1 MKTVKLSDY
10 SKFPKGKEDGELFA
24 KTKLFHELYKTEHT
38 LRIDFDDTYG
48 IAHSFLEG
56 LLGFLID
63 SGCLTIKEI
72 FNRLTIK
79 ADEYPHMI
87 EEIADILVEYDERNS
102 DNSTCS

>member
-79 ADEYPHMI
+79 AGEYPHMI
-87 EEIADILVEYDERNS
+87 EEIADILVKYDERNS

>member
-24 KTKLFHELYKTEHT
+24 RTKIFHELYKTEHT
-38 LRIDFDDTYG
+38 LRIDFDGTYG

-56 LLGFLID
+56 LFGFLID
-63 SGCLTIKEI
+63 SGCLTTKEL

-87 EEIADILVEYDERNS
+87 EEIADILVKYDERNS